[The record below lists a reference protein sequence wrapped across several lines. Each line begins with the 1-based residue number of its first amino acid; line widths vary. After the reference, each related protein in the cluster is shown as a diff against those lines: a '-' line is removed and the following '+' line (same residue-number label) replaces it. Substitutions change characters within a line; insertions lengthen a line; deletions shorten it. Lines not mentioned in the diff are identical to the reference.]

1 MTQSVIPVGA
11 VLFIVAELLNL
22 PVRLREAKGE
32 APPPSDV
39 AKASK
44 ELAH

>member
-1 MTQSVIPVGA
+1 VIPVGA

-22 PVRLREAKGE
+22 PGRIREAKGE
-32 APPPSDV
+32 AAPPSDV
-39 AKASK
+39 EKASK